1 MVRGGMF
8 SVILSVTWGLGP
20 KCPRFREACCLLVFG
35 LSSGATQV
43 TPATTYHK
51 PKRNTKNHAVPLAA
65 FFARRNG
72 PRAEGTAERSG
83 EERCGRSRVKNG
95 PRAEGAAERSWRRGE
110 GAQESRMVLAQRARR
125 DAAER
130 RGEGAQESRMVLAQ
144 RARRNAVGGG
154 EGAQE
159 SRMVLTQ
166 RAWRNSVR

>member
-1 MVRGGMF
+1 M
-8 SVILSVTWGLGP
+8 ILSVTWGLGP

-95 PRAEGAAERSWRRGE
+95 PRAEGAAKRSWRRRGRSRVKNGPHAESMAELGE
-110 GAQESRMVLAQRARR
+110 VRRATK
-125 DAAER
+125 
-130 RGEGAQESRMVLAQ
+130 SLC
-144 RARRNAVGGG
+144 
-154 EGAQE
+154 
-159 SRMVLTQ
+159 
-166 RAWRNSVR
+166 

>member
-65 FFARRNG
+65 LFARRNG
-72 PRAEGTAERSG
+72 PRAEGAAGRSG

-95 PRAEGAAERSWRRGE
+95 PRAEGAAERSWRRRGRSRVKNGPHAESMAELGE
-110 GAQESRMVLAQRARR
+110 VRRATK
-125 DAAER
+125 
-130 RGEGAQESRMVLAQ
+130 SLC
-144 RARRNAVGGG
+144 
-154 EGAQE
+154 
-159 SRMVLTQ
+159 
-166 RAWRNSVR
+166 

>member
-51 PKRNTKNHAVPLAA
+51 PERNTKNHAVPLAA

-72 PRAEGTAERSG
+72 PRAEGAAGRSG
-83 EERCGRSRVKNG
+83 
-95 PRAEGAAERSWRRGE
+95 RRGD
-110 GAQESRMVLAQRARR
+110 ATQESRRSS
-125 DAAER
+125 R
-130 RGEGAQESRMVLAQ
+130 RGRGRTQQ
-144 RARRNAVGGG
+144 GGG
-154 EGAQE
+154 EG
-159 SRMVLTQ
+159 R
-166 RAWRNSVR
+166 

>member
-8 SVILSVTWGLGP
+8 SVILSVIWGLGP
-20 KCPRFREACCLLVFG
+20 KFPRFREACCLLVFG

-95 PRAEGAAERSWRRGE
+95 PRAEGAAERSWRRRGRSRVKNGPHAESMAELGE
-110 GAQESRMVLAQRARR
+110 VRRATK
-125 DAAER
+125 
-130 RGEGAQESRMVLAQ
+130 SLC
-144 RARRNAVGGG
+144 
-154 EGAQE
+154 
-159 SRMVLTQ
+159 
-166 RAWRNSVR
+166 

>member
-95 PRAEGAAERSWRRGE
+95 PRAEGAAERSWRRRGRSRVKNGPHAESMAELGE
-110 GAQESRMVLAQRARR
+110 VRRATK
-125 DAAER
+125 
-130 RGEGAQESRMVLAQ
+130 SLC
-144 RARRNAVGGG
+144 
-154 EGAQE
+154 
-159 SRMVLTQ
+159 
-166 RAWRNSVR
+166 